1 VGTGGTLEHSPPGL
15 SSSSNAGV
23 TANTEPVSALLEG
36 IISIEAALQGGHRPI
51 NRIIANRDRLPR
63 GFARIRQLAEERKIA
78 IVYADRAEVD
88 ALANGRSHGGIVAL
102 AGERRFVGLEQLL
115 DESPLPFLV
124 MIDGIEDP
132 FNFGQSVRSLYA
144 AGATGLLLRPRNWL
158 SAAGVVARSSAG
170 ASELI
175 SAAVVTSV
183 ADAHARCVQKGIEG
197 IVLSS
202 ESKRTIFEHDLTN
215 PLMLILGGEHRG
227 ITRSF
232 GDRAVTVLSIPYG
245 RDRSTSLGTA
255 AAASIAAFEVLR
267 QRSQR

>member
-183 ADAHARCVQKGIEG
+183 ADAHARCV
-197 IVLSS
+197 
-202 ESKRTIFEHDLTN
+202 RTIFEHDLTN